1 MLSPQR
7 YLKIIAVPHE
17 DIHNLSKQEI
27 DAIAEAVI
35 ILKFHTMQ
43 EFDIIVYR
51 VGIIYSIGIYSAVEK
66 ILFGH

>member
-17 DIHNLSKQEI
+17 AIHNPSKQEI

-35 ILKFHTMQ
+35 ILKFHIMQ
-43 EFDIIVYR
+43 EF
-51 VGIIYSIGIYSAVEK
+51 
-66 ILFGH
+66 